1 MTTWPQTQ
9 ATLPPEL
16 WQGWRLSP
24 LLLAGLVLAALLYG
38 RGVAALWRRAGRG
51 RGLRPWRALAFAGGM
66 LALAAALLAPLDV
79 LFASHMLQ
87 HTALALLAA
96 PLLILGAP
104 HVALLWALPLAWRLR
119 LRDGLW
125 RGLRGSW
132 RLLAG
137 LPVACGLYV
146 AVFWLWHLPALY
158 QLALESRA
166 AHLLAHGS
174 FLGTALLFWHA
185 VGLGARRPHGAG
197 ILALFVAGVQNSL
210 LSALILTAQTPWY
223 AGHAR
228 NALLCNIAPLDD
240 QRMAGLIMMLPCDA
254 IYLGAALWLGAIWLA
269 QIERRTQRAERLA
282 GRADV

>member
-1 MTTWPQTQ
+1 VTEWPQTQ
-9 ATLPPEL
+9 ATFPPEL
-16 WQGWRLSP
+16 WQDWRLSP
-24 LLLAGLVLAALLYG
+24 LPLAMLALAALLYG

-51 RGLRPWRALAFAGGM
+51 RGVRPWRALAFAGG
-66 LALAAALLAPLDV
+66 LLTLAAALVAPLDV

-87 HTALALLAA
+87 HTVLALLAA
-96 PLLILGAP
+96 PLLVLGAP
-104 HVALLWALPLAWRLR
+104 QVALLWALPPPWRQR
-119 LRDGLW
+119 LRDGVW
-125 RGLRGSW
+125 RGLRGPW
-132 RLLAG
+132 RLLAS

-158 QLALESRA
+158 QLALGSRA

-185 VGLGARRPHGAG
+185 VGLGAQRPHGAA

-210 LSALILTAQTPWY
+210 LSALILAARTPWY

-254 IYLGAALWLGAIWLA
+254 IYLGAALWLGATWLG